1 MSFLRCGKG
10 SSCHSYHVPW
20 TTQLDG
26 TQPSLGAQV
35 GITPAGPCWV
45 LLKEVFTPHQQDSR
59 ALKTEAGEPQG
70 SCWQVRASIHAGRS
84 WMVGRAWLSASPWG
98 PFRPTPTD
106 SPPPH
111 ALSVS
116 LLSST
121 ESHSVVLRTRGL
133 GQESLNFSLKCIEYA
148 LSSFHSLE
156 SLGFGDSKP
165 RSSKRSFLCQS
176 IPSPG

>member
-26 TQPSLGAQV
+26 TQPSLGTEV

-45 LLKEVFTPHQQDSR
+45 LLNEAFTPHQQDSR
-59 ALKTEAGEPQG
+59 ALKTEAGKPQG
-70 SCWQVRASIHAGRS
+70 SCWHVRASIHTGRS
-84 WMVGRAWLSASPWG
+84 WVVGRAWLSASPWG
-98 PFRPTPTD
+98 PFRPTPT

-116 LLSST
+116 LLLSST

-133 GQESLNFSLKCIEYA
+133 KFFSQMC
-148 LSSFHSLE
+148 
-156 SLGFGDSKP
+156 
-165 RSSKRSFLCQS
+165 
-176 IPSPG
+176 